1 MRKKITFIVVLV
13 LGFCLIL
20 GSKNIKKAYAYYET
34 LEEEKDY
41 IIVTKNES
49 SFNRINNKYK
59 NIRTE
64 TQDTRKTLE
73 SNNVMVS
80 EIKLREANKLVKDSN
95 IIAVEE
101 DYKVKASGNI
111 GVETV
116 EQISKTAEE
125 WNRTMVNAK
134 YGDNINVADKIKVA
148 ILDSGIEYTDRLNV
162 VKRKSFIPG
171 EVAGNDLF
179 EDISGH
185 GTSVA
190 GVLAAKGIDGST
202 LNGINS
208 NVDIYSAKILDEE
221 NKAPISR
228 VIAGIYWAIDNNVNI
243 ISISFGTKE
252 YSKALELAVKEA
264 TDKGILVVAA
274 AGNDNTTVV
283 EYPAAFDEVL
293 AVGGIDSNGNISS
306 QSSKGKE
313 IDVYAPGEKVVSL
326 GSFDGEVIVT
336 GTSIAVPHVVGVAS
350 VLWQK
355 DKTKSAEF
363 IKNLIIDSANKSN
376 KNLDKGIVD
385 LKYALDIYDTYSVR
399 NSNTT
404 NTNNDIDSKDIAIN
418 TNSNI
423 DSNNIAINTNSDVD
437 SNNTNYN
444 SYIVNQRPLIT
455 ADTDNY
461 VTGSWGS
468 VAHQGSVEEAYADA
482 NLNSAQIRLLKWGAI
497 YSDKSA
503 NLQGMTTNPYFHGYN
518 KKKDFETTKE
528 TYNYLAGY
536 IYLTRCALAGTYN
549 QDKSDLLNTTGNIAE
564 MDEKLQMINFAGTEK
579 FDDSYLK
586 KPVLLGYMNTPENR
600 GLLLWGMAMH
610 TVADVF
616 SHSSYT
622 MHDGKM
628 TYISHELSALNEAD
642 NDEFV
647 PARYASAKAVVKNV
661 LKHYIEGTEG
671 TVEDFILG
679 NEYYDGSFKI
689 RNLSTYAS
697 EIKQLDANQESI
709 LASVTRKVN
718 Q

>member
-264 TDKGILVVAA
+264 IDKGILVVAA

-283 EYPAAFDEVL
+283 EYPAAFNEVL

-326 GSFDGEVIVT
+326 GSFDGEVIVS

-376 KNLDKGIVD
+376 ENIDKGIVD
-385 LKYALDIYDTYSVR
+385 LKYALDIYDTYSIQKIDG
-399 NSNTT
+399 NSIENE
-404 NTNNDIDSKDIAIN
+404 
-418 TNSNI
+418 
-423 DSNNIAINTNSDVD
+423 NNINGNTINN
-437 SNNTNYN
+437 N

-536 IYLTRCALAGTYN
+536 IYLTRCALAGTFN

>member
-13 LGFCLIL
+13 LGVSLIL

-274 AGNDNTTVV
+274 AGIDNTTVV
-283 EYPAAFDEVL
+283 EYPAAFNEVL

-326 GSFDGEVIVT
+326 GSFDGEVIVS

-376 KNLDKGIVD
+376 ENIDKGIVD
-385 LKYALDIYDTYSVR
+385 LKYALDIYDTYSIQKIDG
-399 NSNTT
+399 NSIENE
-404 NTNNDIDSKDIAIN
+404 
-418 TNSNI
+418 
-423 DSNNIAINTNSDVD
+423 NNINGNTINN
-437 SNNTNYN
+437 N

-600 GLLLWGMAMH
+600 GLLL
-610 TVADVF
+610 
-616 SHSSYT
+616 
-622 MHDGKM
+622 
-628 TYISHELSALNEAD
+628 L
-642 NDEFV
+642 
-647 PARYASAKAVVKNV
+647 
-661 LKHYIEGTEG
+661 
-671 TVEDFILG
+671 
-679 NEYYDGSFKI
+679 
-689 RNLSTYAS
+689 
-697 EIKQLDANQESI
+697 
-709 LASVTRKVN
+709 
-718 Q
+718 

>member
-13 LGFCLIL
+13 IGFSLIL

-95 IIAVEE
+95 VIAVEE

-111 GVETV
+111 GAETV

-171 EVAGNDLF
+171 EIAGNDLF

-202 LNGINS
+202 LKGINT
-208 NVDIYSAKILDEE
+208 NVDIYSAKILDED

-283 EYPAAFDEVL
+283 EYPAAFNEVL

-326 GSFDGEVIVT
+326 GSFDGEVIVS

-376 KNLDKGIVD
+376 ENIDKGIVD
-385 LKYALDIYDTYSVR
+385 LKYALDVYDTYSIQNKDG
-399 NSNTT
+399 NSEENNNTISAT
-404 NTNNDIDSKDIAIN
+404 INMTNNMF
-418 TNSNI
+418 
-423 DSNNIAINTNSDVD
+423 
-437 SNNTNYN
+437 
-444 SYIVNQRPLIT
+444 NQRPLIT

-468 VAHQGSVEEAYADA
+468 VAHQGAVEEAYADA

-564 MDEKLQMINFAGTEK
+564 MDEKLQLINFAGTEK

-610 TVADVF
+610 TAADVF
-616 SHSSYT
+616 AHSSYT

-628 TYISHELSALNEAD
+628 TYISHELSVINEAD
-642 NDEFV
+642 NAEFV

-679 NEYYDGSFKI
+679 NEYYDGSFQI
-689 RNLSTYAS
+689 RNLLKYAG
-697 EIKQLDANQESI
+697 EIKELDANQESV

>member
-13 LGFCLIL
+13 LGFSLIL

-264 TDKGILVVAA
+264 IDKGILVVAA

-283 EYPAAFDEVL
+283 EYPAAFNEVL

-326 GSFDGEVIVT
+326 GSFDGEVIVS

-376 KNLDKGIVD
+376 ENIDKGIVD
-385 LKYALDIYDTYSVR
+385 LKYALDIYDTYSIQKIDG
-399 NSNTT
+399 NSIENE
-404 NTNNDIDSKDIAIN
+404 
-418 TNSNI
+418 
-423 DSNNIAINTNSDVD
+423 NNINGNTINN
-437 SNNTNYN
+437 N

>member
-1 MRKKITFIVVLV
+1 MRNKITFIVVLV
-13 LGFCLIL
+13 LGVSLIL

-228 VIAGIYWAIDNNVNI
+228 VI
-243 ISISFGTKE
+243 
-252 YSKALELAVKEA
+252 
-264 TDKGILVVAA
+264 
-274 AGNDNTTVV
+274 
-283 EYPAAFDEVL
+283 
-293 AVGGIDSNGNISS
+293 
-306 QSSKGKE
+306 
-313 IDVYAPGEKVVSL
+313 
-326 GSFDGEVIVT
+326 
-336 GTSIAVPHVVGVAS
+336 
-350 VLWQK
+350 
-355 DKTKSAEF
+355 
-363 IKNLIIDSANKSN
+363 
-376 KNLDKGIVD
+376 
-385 LKYALDIYDTYSVR
+385 
-399 NSNTT
+399 
-404 NTNNDIDSKDIAIN
+404 
-418 TNSNI
+418 
-423 DSNNIAINTNSDVD
+423 
-437 SNNTNYN
+437 
-444 SYIVNQRPLIT
+444 
-455 ADTDNY
+455 
-461 VTGSWGS
+461 
-468 VAHQGSVEEAYADA
+468 
-482 NLNSAQIRLLKWGAI
+482 
-497 YSDKSA
+497 
-503 NLQGMTTNPYFHGYN
+503 
-518 KKKDFETTKE
+518 
-528 TYNYLAGY
+528 
-536 IYLTRCALAGTYN
+536 
-549 QDKSDLLNTTGNIAE
+549 
-564 MDEKLQMINFAGTEK
+564 
-579 FDDSYLK
+579 DDS
-586 KPVLLGYMNTPENR
+586 
-600 GLLLWGMAMH
+600 H
-610 TVADVF
+610 
-616 SHSSYT
+616 
-622 MHDGKM
+622 
-628 TYISHELSALNEAD
+628 
-642 NDEFV
+642 
-647 PARYASAKAVVKNV
+647 
-661 LKHYIEGTEG
+661 
-671 TVEDFILG
+671 
-679 NEYYDGSFKI
+679 
-689 RNLSTYAS
+689 
-697 EIKQLDANQESI
+697 
-709 LASVTRKVN
+709 
-718 Q
+718 

>member
-13 LGFCLIL
+13 LGFSLIL
-20 GSKNIKKAYAYYET
+20 GSKNIKKAYAYYES

-95 IIAVEE
+95 VIAVEE

-111 GVETV
+111 GVDTV

-148 ILDSGIEYTDRLNV
+148 ILDSGIEYIDRLNV

-264 TDKGILVVAA
+264 IDKGILVVAA

-283 EYPAAFDEVL
+283 EYPAAFNEVL

-326 GSFDGEVIVT
+326 GSFDGEVIVS

-376 KNLDKGIVD
+376 ENIDKGIVD
-385 LKYALDIYDTYSVR
+385 LKYALDIYDTYSIQKIDG
-399 NSNTT
+399 NSIENE
-404 NTNNDIDSKDIAIN
+404 
-418 TNSNI
+418 
-423 DSNNIAINTNSDVD
+423 NNINGNTINN
-437 SNNTNYN
+437 N